1 LISCVNGE
9 EAWANRKRSSGTE
22 LNTGVQNSKLQII
35 RKSSFTAMPWK
46 NGGGITHEAIP
57 VPASSD
63 PFRWRVSVAHV
74 DASGP
79 F

>member
-1 LISCVNGE
+1 MRQWRG
-9 EAWANRKRSSGTE
+9 SSSEPQDIERTE